1 MKHLV
6 ITYSA
11 QYFFSLE
18 KLSVILKVNIRWNKT
33 FKIVKLGTAL
43 LEIIEKGEK
52 YWLKFLLALRLFN
65 SSLEITALGDQ
76 KASRIF

>member
-1 MKHLV
+1 MLVNFQIKHLV

-18 KLSVILKVNIRWNKT
+18 KLIVILKVNIRWNKT

-43 LEIIEKGEK
+43 LEIMEKGEK
-52 YWLKFLLALRLFN
+52 YW
-65 SSLEITALGDQ
+65 
-76 KASRIF
+76 